1 MEIKWQVATQQS
13 QTMKQFL
20 LKNGI
25 SQRLYAKIK
34 AQGLPV
40 RLNNRLSSPAD
51 QVQKRRSGQS
61 DITCRTSRR
70 NGRGQWSTD

>member
-1 MEIKWQVATQQS
+1 MMEIKWQVATQQS

-34 AQGLPV
+34 ARGLPV

-51 QVQKRRSGQS
+51 QVQNGDQVSLTLRR
-61 DITCRTSRR
+61 T
-70 NGRGQWSTD
+70 